1 MAIEMLDVRG
11 KICPVP
17 LLLTKR
23 RLESMHEGEILEVL
37 SDFPQTRDNIQSLVE
52 RTGSQTLKVDENRGT
67 FKIVIK
73 KGPSQVMRSTTEKDR
88 SCPSD
93 RGRKR

>member
-1 MAIEMLDVRG
+1 MAIDVLDVRG

-23 RLESMHEGEILEVL
+23 RLESMREGEVLEVW

-52 RTGSQTLKVDENRGT
+52 RTGSQTLRVEEDVGSFR
-67 FKIVIK
+67 IVIK
-73 KGPSQVMRSTTEKDR
+73 KGPSNEEIGNEGKEMSCSSTEE
-88 SCPSD
+88 
-93 RGRKR
+93 